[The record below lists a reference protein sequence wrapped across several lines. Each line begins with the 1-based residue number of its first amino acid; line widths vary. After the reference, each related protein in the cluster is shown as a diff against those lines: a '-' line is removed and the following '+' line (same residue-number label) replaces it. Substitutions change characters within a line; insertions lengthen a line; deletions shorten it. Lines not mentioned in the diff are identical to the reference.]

1 MKVRKLIAL
10 PFALLL
16 TTVAAAQ
23 EQQHSMPGMQMP
35 AQSKQK
41 KSTQQQPTQAGPPG
55 APGMQTPQGALP
67 TLEQQQQAMPR
78 HEMGMENMEMRS
90 PNTTPS
96 RVIDLQEPENPDR
109 KTGDNLPVP
118 DLLENARRSEAKKL
132 EEFEQLA
139 LKNNPTLKQ
148 SEAIAGQSSALAR
161 QAGLW
166 PNPSVGYQGE
176 QIRGGSFGGGEQGGF
191 IQQNIVL
198 GGKLRLRKNVF
209 EQQHKADEFGVEEQK
224 LNVLGAVRVQFY
236 TALAAQKTVEVRAQ
250 LLHLAIDAV
259 VTVHQL
265 ANVGQADA
273 PDVLQTEVEAEQAKL
288 NFGQAERQYIQAFNM
303 LTVVAGQS
311 NVPLT
316 LLEGD
321 LEHPPEIDVEHWAQ
335 TAIQESPSVK
345 RAEQE
350 AKGAEAA
357 LARDRH
363 EAVPDLAL
371 RAGEQQN
378 REIDPSSMR
387 RFGAQSFAT
396 ASIQIPLFNR
406 NQGNVQASKLELERS
421 QREIERI
428 KLGLM
433 QGAQPLLQQYAT
445 AKLQAERYRTQMIP
459 RAQRAY
465 ELYLLKYRNM
475 AAAYPEVIISQR
487 TFFQLQESYVQTL
500 GELWT
505 TAVQLQNYL
514 LADGLTAPRPSGSTT
529 TQSNLPTGGAGG
541 TE

>member
-1 MKVRKLIAL
+1 MKIEKFIVL

-16 TTVAAAQ
+16 ATVAATQ
-23 EQQHSMPGMQMP
+23 EHSHSMPGMQMP
-35 AQSKQK
+35 DQSEQQKQ
-41 KSTQQQPTQAGPPG
+41 SPQPTPGGPPG
-55 APGMQTPQGALP
+55 TPGMQTPRGALL
-67 TLEQQQQAMPR
+67 TIEQQQQAMPH

-90 PNTTPS
+90 PESTPS
-96 RVIDLQEPENPDR
+96 RVNDLQEPENPDQ
-109 KTGDNLPVP
+109 KTGADLPVP
-118 DLLENARRSEAKKL
+118 DLLESARKNEPKKL
-132 EEFEQLA
+132 AEFEQFA

-148 SEAIAGQSSALAR
+148 AQAIASQSSALAH

-191 IQQNIVL
+191 IKQNIVL
-198 GGKLRLRKNVF
+198 GGKLRRRRDVF
-209 EQQHKADEFGVEEQK
+209 EQQHKADEFGTEEQK
-224 LNVLGAVRVQFY
+224 LDVLGAVRMQFY
-236 TALAAQKTVEVRAQ
+236 TALSAQKTVEVRAQ
-250 LLHLAIDAV
+250 LLHLAMDATA
-259 VTVHQL
+259 TVHQL

-288 NFGQAERQYIQAFNM
+288 NFAQAEGQYIQAFNV
-303 LTVVAGQS
+303 LAAVAGQPDL
-311 NVPLT
+311 PLT
-316 LLEGD
+316 MLEGD
-321 LEHPPEIDVEHWAQ
+321 IEHPPEIDVEHWVQ
-335 TAIQESPSVK
+335 TAVQESPTVK

-350 AKGAEAA
+350 AKRAEAA
-357 LARDRH
+357 LARDRR

-378 REIDPSSMR
+378 RELDPSSMR

-406 NQGNVQASKLELERS
+406 NQGNIQASKFELERS
-421 QREIERI
+421 QGEVERI
-428 KLGLM
+428 KLNLS
-433 QGAQPLLQQYAT
+433 QRAQPLLQQYAT

-465 ELYLLKYRNM
+465 ELYLQKYRNM

-487 TFFQLQESYVQTL
+487 TFFQLQESYVRVL

-505 TAVQLQNYL
+505 TAVQLQHYL
-514 LADGLTAPRPSGSTT
+514 LADGLGTPRSSGSASP
-529 TQSNLPTGGAGG
+529 QSNLPTGSVGGA
-541 TE
+541 E